1 MSYKRD
7 PKVVERENN
16 ILADRDKGMTYALLS
31 EKYGVSKQRIHQICG
46 KRNPAR
52 FRFFDEQS
60 CIYKPI
66 RDWLNAEKIST
77 AELVRMSGLQPVSQ
91 TITRWHEL
99 LNGRNEFRKRDI
111 DILIK
116 VTGMTYEEMFK

>member
-1 MSYKRD
+1 MKYKRD

-16 ILADRDKGMTYALLS
+16 ILADRDKGMTYELIA
-31 EKYGVSKQRIHQICG
+31 EKYGVSKQQIHQICG
-46 KRNPAR
+46 KRNPAM
-52 FRFFDEQS
+52 FQFFDEQR

-91 TITRWHEL
+91 TIIRWRKL
-99 LNGRNEFRKRDI
+99 LNGMYEFRKRDI
-111 DILIK
+111 EILIK